1 MSDFWYYFSCG
12 LVVIEISCIAG
23 MAPKENPIFVQVKHL
38 MTTVKTQLGDFTHYQ
53 QQQRQEI
60 TNSSNGVLDSED
72 GSSSQWTS
80 QTKHKL
86 LTLAAQQKELLTL
99 FRRHKNLVDK
109 IQTLKKKARSA
120 IKHIIPEVEVHRKS
134 EKDLNKQHEIMDRN
148 TQPSL
153 PNTLPSS
160 NTNPLAV
167 TCANIIPNIATKQG
181 NDLSVSRHTSIPHMN
196 VPSSYTEKSCRAIP
210 SQPLVTVTSAITQ
223 VSTSGNNP
231 VLMNHTPPTEVSNL
245 SSATMTT
252 PSCVSQPRV
261 QNVVLTAGQL
271 YQVGQRQIYVLPQGL
286 PVTSLFAVTQA
297 TQPKQVT
304 AKLPSTT
311 YTTSATTEMGLV
323 PRLSVTKS
331 SQCHTLNTDVTLPTT
346 EVSKQGQISQSSSQV
361 TNIGTDVPSS
371 SVTYF
376 SNLDCTSHSNILEPV
391 SAARTVNNSL
401 PLQNAAPPI
410 ACDSE
415 SHANK
420 QGSHSNNK
428 VPISCATNESAQ
440 AVSQLHKST
449 MLQLQHIIPTHN
461 TTGVQSSPQ
470 AAMTTEP
477 AATKGAVS
485 IKTKCLIPVH
495 TCILFALQK
504 IKHFLSYETQ

>member
-1 MSDFWYYFSCG
+1 MDDIQKS
-12 LVVIEISCIAG
+12 VVAISCIAG
-23 MAPKENPIFVQVKHL
+23 MAPKGNPIFVQVKHL
-38 MTTVKTQLGDFTHYQ
+38 MMTVKTQLGDFTHYQ

-60 TNSSNGVLDSED
+60 TNSNNGVQDSED

-80 QTKHKL
+80 RTKQKL

-99 FRRHKNLVDK
+99 FHRHKNLVDK
-109 IQTLKKKARSA
+109 IQALKKKARSA
-120 IKHIIPEVEVHRKS
+120 IKHIIPEVEVHSKS
-134 EKDLNKQHEIMDRN
+134 EKDVNKQREIMDRN

-153 PNTLPSS
+153 PNTLSSS

-167 TCANIIPNIATKQG
+167 TCANIPNIATKQG

-196 VPSSYTEKSCRAIP
+196 VPSNYTEKSCSTIP
-210 SQPLVTVTSAITQ
+210 SQPSVNSAVTQ
-223 VSTSGNNP
+223 VTALGNNP
-231 VLMNHTPPTEVSNL
+231 VLISHTPSSAVSNL
-245 SSATMTT
+245 SSAIMTT

-286 PVTSLFAVTQA
+286 PVTSLFSVTQA

-311 YTTSATTEMGLV
+311 YTTSSTTEMGLV
-323 PRLSVTKS
+323 PSLSVTKS
-331 SQCHTLNTDVTLPTT
+331 SQCHTLNTKVTLPTT

-361 TNIGTDVPSS
+361 TNICTDVPSS
-371 SVTYF
+371 SVTYL
-376 SNLDCTSHSNILEPV
+376 SNLDYTSCRSILDPV

-401 PLQNAAPPI
+401 ALQNAAPPI

-420 QGSHSNNK
+420 QGSHSNHK
-428 VPISCATNESAQ
+428 APISCATSESAQ
-440 AVSQLHKST
+440 AVPQLHKST
-449 MLQLQHIIPTHN
+449 MLQSLHIIPTHSAA
-461 TTGVQSSPQ
+461 GVQSLPQ

-477 AATKGAVS
+477 AASKGAVS

-495 TCILFALQK
+495 TCIFFALQK
-504 IKHFLSYETQ
+504 IKHFLLYETQ

>member
-1 MSDFWYYFSCG
+1 MDDIQKS
-12 LVVIEISCIAG
+12 VIEISCIAG

-38 MTTVKTQLGDFTHYQ
+38 MTTVKIQLGDFTHYQ

-60 TNSSNGVLDSED
+60 TNSSNGVQDSED

-109 IQTLKKKARSA
+109 MQALKKKARSA
-120 IKHIIPEVEVHRKS
+120 IKHIIPEFEVHRKS
-134 EKDLNKQHEIMDRN
+134 EKDVNKQREIMDRN

-153 PNTLPSS
+153 PNTLSSS

-181 NDLSVSRHTSIPHMN
+181 NDLSIRRHTSIPHMN
-196 VPSSYTEKSCRAIP
+196 VPSNYTEKSCSAIS
-210 SQPLVTVTSAITQ
+210 SQPSVNSAVTQ
-223 VSTSGNNP
+223 VTTLGNNNP
-231 VLMNHTPPTEVSNL
+231 VLISHNLATALSNL

-252 PSCVSQPRV
+252 PSCVSQPRT

-286 PVTSLFAVTQA
+286 HVPVTSLLAVTQA

-323 PRLSVTKS
+323 PSLSITKS
-331 SQCHTLNTDVTLPTT
+331 SQCHTLNTEVTLPTT

-361 TNIGTDVPSS
+361 TNIRTDVPSS
-371 SVTYF
+371 SVTHL
-376 SNLDCTSHSNILEPV
+376 SNLDYTSHRNILEPV

-401 PLQNAAPPI
+401 ALQNAAPPI

-420 QGSHSNNK
+420 QGLHSNHK
-428 VPISCATNESAQ
+428 APISCATNESAQ
-440 AVSQLHKST
+440 AVPQFHKST
-449 MLQLQHIIPTHN
+449 MLQSQHIIPTHN
-461 TTGVQSSPQ
+461 AAGVQSSPQ

-477 AATKGAVS
+477 VTSKGAVS
-485 IKTKCLIPVH
+485 IKTRCLIPVH
-495 TCILFALQK
+495 IFCAKENKVF
-504 IKHFLSYETQ
+504 FLL